1 VSQEPGTEGNRGH
14 KHARHTSEN
23 HGTFCTYT
31 ELKAV
36 EEVLKM
42 SFTRHG
48 CEASVFVRACERVCG
63 FSWTLRG
70 QKVWNCWRTGKPIYQ
85 SGPVWNSVFS
95 LDISKRFNIIYAP
108 QVTHLCPLHQHSACQ
123 TNAITFHENF
133 SYFLLWIASIT
144 TNQFSIYSLDS
155 LGENYK
161 IMV

>member
-1 VSQEPGTEGNRGH
+1 MSQEPGTESNRGH

-23 HGTFCTYT
+23 HGTSCTYT

-48 CEASVFVRACERVCG
+48 CEASVFVRVCESVCLCVCG
-63 FSWTLRG
+63 FGWTLRG

-95 LDISKRFNIIYAP
+95 PDISKRFNIIYAP

-123 TNAITFHENF
+123 TNAITFQSLTYENF
-133 SYFLLWIASIT
+133 CYFLLWIAISPP
-144 TNQFSIYSLDS
+144 TNSAFT
-155 LGENYK
+155 
-161 IMV
+161 VWTV